1 MDGCVVLVS
10 GSAQGEV
17 LVLDE
22 PLSFWGGLD
31 TATGEII
38 DRHHPQHGAFVT
50 GRIVVMPFARGSSST
65 ANSLAESIHRGTG
78 PAAIVLAEPDAIV
91 VLGAVVP
98 GELYDEWC
106 PVLVASAAV
115 RAGLASGRRV
125 AVNASGIRLLD
136 AGECGS
142 GL

>member
-1 MDGCVVLVS
+1 MEGCAVLVS
-10 GSAQGEV
+10 GSAEGAV

-38 DRHHPQHGAFVT
+38 DRHHPQRGACIA
-50 GRIVVMPFARGSSST
+50 GKIVVMPFTRGSSST
-65 ANSLAESIHRGTG
+65 ANSLAEAIHRGTG

-106 PVLVASAAV
+106 PVLVADAAV

-125 AVNASGIRLLD
+125 AVDASGIRPL
-136 AGECGS
+136 
-142 GL
+142 